1 MKKAWW
7 GNRRF
12 NNLFSK
18 ECEGQVVNIGSGTK
32 NLVYCQSEEKM
43 TTNTFS
49 DIRNISLAK
58 LIIAGAIAGLGGGL
72 VFGMLMGMMGA
83 LPMVAM
89 LIGSESAVIG
99 FIVHMAISA
108 IIGAIFGLVAA
119 RFLTGWGSAL
129 AAGLVYGVI
138 WWVLGAL
145 ILMPWMLGMSEMVL
159 AIGAD
164 QWLSLMGHLIYGA
177 VTALLFIPLSRRI

>member
-1 MKKAWW
+1 
-7 GNRRF
+7 
-12 NNLFSK
+12 
-18 ECEGQVVNIGSGTK
+18 
-32 NLVYCQSEEKM
+32 M

-49 DIRNISLAK
+49 EIRNTSFAK

-72 VFGMLMGMMGA
+72 VFGMLMGMMGM

-89 LIGSESAVIG
+89 LIGSESAVVG
-99 FIVHMAISA
+99 FIVHMVISA
-108 IIGAIFGLVAA
+108 GLGALFGLVAA

-145 ILMPWMLGMSEMVL
+145 ILMPLMLGMSGMVL

-164 QWLSLMGHLIYGA
+164 QWFSLMGHLIYGA
-177 VTALLFIPLSRRI
+177 ITAILFVPLAKKL